1 MLYIVQL
8 LVTTALFVSLANSHV
23 NPQFHHSKV
32 YSYRFPFLLFFLFL
46 SLSLQFFSHS
56 FDASSHL
63 ISFQIYLVRWR
74 NLFSYFV
81 ADLDNCTIFDFRDFF
96 QLKLVVVLLLFG
108 FCYAV
113 ANAHPTTDFIF
124 NSFHSVPYNYCNQK
138 FNVADSSGFI
148 FKRFVQVM
156 LQ

>member
-1 MLYIVQL
+1 MLYIAQF

-23 NPQFHHSKV
+23 NPQFHHLKV

-56 FDASSHL
+56 YDASSHL

-96 QLKLVVVLLLFG
+96 SLSPSLFSSFLVSVTRLPMHSQRPISSSIRSIPFRIITVIKNLMSLTA
-108 FCYAV
+108 AV
-113 ANAHPTTDFIF
+113 
-124 NSFHSVPYNYCNQK
+124 SFSK
-138 FNVADSSGFI
+138 DSC
-148 FKRFVQVM
+148 K
-156 LQ
+156 